1 MHMKINEVFTFKK
14 KEVKKTEKKK
24 TLGPILIYTEQTP
37 NPETL
42 KFVTSRILYDGMA
55 DFSTK
60 EKAEN
65 WSPFAVELYKF
76 PYIKSVIINKNFVSL
91 DKDANSNWREIMIE
105 IKGFIKNYL
114 EEGKT
119 IVNDGYKEMLE
130 KEWEAKKESG
140 EINDIEQKIIE
151 IIDIHVKP
159 WIEQDGG
166 AIEYLS
172 FKDGVVTVRLYGA
185 CTTCSSATVTL
196 KAGVEQALKSMIPD
210 VKEVVQ
216 DFGY

>member
-1 MHMKINEVFTFKK
+1 MKINELFTFKK